1 MTDSPTRSTATTP
14 DTSDGFH
21 TFRELYQHRHS
32 LFLLLL
38 RMAPPVAS
46 PWWSAQHHPDA
57 DQPMFPGYVI
67 AGMETP
73 HGPISY
79 HLPEDWS
86 HALIAAGIPQLPAAP
101 PWDGHTP
108 DDVVDRL
115 QQTAMESPRP
125 EPRPPFKHTPE
136 DQAKLD
142 AMQAAMEQL
151 AEAIGGPVPE
161 GAKAM
166 SVALGIGVPPLGEQ
180 LAKHGR
186 TLPDAD
192 DWEARHQAWNLLRIT
207 DVLTDEEASA
217 IGERLVHSAIEATG
231 GQGVVFHGGT
241 IRLTRDGEEGQADG

>member
-1 MTDSPTRSTATTP
+1 MTDTPTRSTAVSP

-38 RMAPPVAS
+38 RWCPSQAQ
-46 PWWSAQHHPDA
+46 PWWSRQHHPGGE
-57 DQPMFPGYVI
+57 PMFPGYVI
-67 AGMETP
+67 AGLETP

-79 HLPEDWS
+79 HLPEDW
-86 HALIAAGIPQLPAAP
+86 ANILIAAGVTELPAAP
-101 PWDGHTP
+101 PWDGHTS
-108 DDVVDRL
+108 DDVIERL
-115 QQTAMESPRP
+115 QETAIGSLCRE
-125 EPRPPFKHTPE
+125 EPRQGRQPSPE

-166 SVALGIGVPPLGEQ
+166 TLALGWGVPTLGEQ
-180 LAKHGR
+180 LEKNGR

-207 DVLTDEEASA
+207 DMLTEDEAGA
-217 IGERLVHSAIEATG
+217 IGARLVREAIRATG
-231 GQGVVFHGGT
+231 GEGVVFHGGT
-241 IRLTRDGEEGQADG
+241 IRLPRGSKEVEA